1 MAATFRGLGNR
12 ERANIESMKEM
23 SSDRKLLQQQ
33 LSQTTAAL
41 SMLIQDKNQIQLKF
55 DAAITKL
62 NQLKGSYQKELESKI
77 GNTVSEMQTER
88 SIFATISKK

>member
-1 MAATFRGLGNR
+1 
-12 ERANIESMKEM
+12 
-23 SSDRKLLQQQ
+23 
-33 LSQTTAAL
+33 
-41 SMLIQDKNQIQLKF
+41 MLIQDKNQIQLKF